1 MTPRNLFNIV
11 LKILG
16 LFFIRDLFMSLPQL
30 LSVILYFKTG
40 QTEEA
45 LWTLISSAIVIA
57 VEIYIC
63 YYLIFRSEW
72 IMDKL
77 KLTDGFDQEAIPLN
91 IHRSTVLSIS
101 VIVIGGLMLTD
112 EIPNLCRRVFSYFQQ
127 RRLNY
132 SEYSKETPYI
142 VLSIVKIILALLI
155 LSENRRIVSLILRKT
170 RTEL

>member
-1 MTPRNLFNIV
+1 MTPRNLFSIV